1 MAEERGTARKRQAQR
16 SRQDIVD
23 AYRDLIRERG
33 MDNFTVRDI
42 CARLNISV
50 GRFYHHFPSKDAVM
64 EVFYFQFSSTIEQ
77 RLLTL
82 PAGEPE
88 GQLLEFFDCYCGYN
102 VEFGL
107 EFCQKFFAG
116 TNHSFLSDKNSLT
129 AILRGIVGRLLA
141 LRELEGRYDREELVG
156 YFQLLG
162 RGVMLDW
169 AIHNGSYDPRARM
182 AQVISRG
189 IAALGAN

>member
-1 MAEERGTARKRQAQR
+1 MAENLTPRRLQAQR

-42 CARLNISV
+42 CARLNISI

-64 EVFYFQFSSTIEQ
+64 EEFYFQFSSVIEQ
-77 RLLTL
+77 RLSRL
-82 PAGEPE
+82 PGGEPE
-88 GQLLEFFDCYCGYN
+88 GQLQEFFACYCDFN
-102 VEFGL
+102 TQLGL
-107 EFCQKFFAG
+107 EFCQKFFSG
-116 TNHSFLSDKNSLT
+116 TNHSFLSDKNSLPPILH
-129 AILRGIVGRLLA
+129 AIVERLLRQRGLVGRYSA
-141 LRELEGRYDREELVG
+141 GELTG
-156 YFQLLG
+156 YFHLLG